1 MKLGFV
7 CHFVCVIWERW
18 SSSASTNAA
27 AAPSQ
32 NHVSQCDSGLKKAK
46 KSQQLKILIMT
57 SKLFFWAVFML
68 IAKVRSDAS
77 SMKCQSTKLVVY
89 QVTFKTFWDRE
100 KFPKQYPEWRPPAQ
114 WSKLI
119 GKTNNVIWIFA
130 PKIEINLTLSTVGWT
145 LFINVGWT
153 LYLEKKIWTKTRT
166 TFLARKI
173 KF

>member
-18 SSSASTNAA
+18 SSSASTT

-57 SKLFFWAVFML
+57 SKLLFWAVFML

-119 GKTNNVIWIFA
+119 GKTNNIWIFA
-130 PKIEINLTLSTVGWT
+130 PKIEINPILFSVGWA
-145 LFINVGWT
+145 LFHKCRAGLT
-153 LYLEKKIWTKTRT
+153 FKKKKI
-166 TFLARKI
+166 
-173 KF
+173 

>member
-18 SSSASTNAA
+18 SSSASTTAA

-57 SKLFFWAVFML
+57 SKLLFWAVFML

-119 GKTNNVIWIFA
+119 GKTNNIWIFA
-130 PKIEINLTLSTVGWT
+130 PKIEINPTLSSVGWA
-145 LFINVGWT
+145 LFHKCRAGLT
-153 LYLEKKIWTKTRT
+153 FKKKKI
-166 TFLARKI
+166 
-173 KF
+173 